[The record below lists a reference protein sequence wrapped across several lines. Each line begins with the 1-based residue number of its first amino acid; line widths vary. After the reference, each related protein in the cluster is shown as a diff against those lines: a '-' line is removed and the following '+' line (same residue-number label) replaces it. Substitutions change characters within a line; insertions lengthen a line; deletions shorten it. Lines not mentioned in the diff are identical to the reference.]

1 MASRPVIG
9 VIGSGRALSP
19 EQFLLAYEVGKLIA
33 QRGAALVCGGLGGVM
48 EAAAK
53 GARENDGF
61 VLGVLPGPDKAD
73 ANPYVDLAV
82 PTGLGMARNALV
94 VRTADVV
101 IAFPG
106 SFGTLSEMAMAL
118 DAGKCVVFL
127 PGAWDLR
134 KAGAIEGGPSAQGPR
149 FLEAF
154 DAKQA
159 VGLAL
164 GEIGKHI
171 RKD

>member
-1 MASRPVIG
+1 MAARPVIG
-9 VIGSGRALSP
+9 VIGSGSAVSP
-19 EQFLLAYEVGKLIA
+19 EQFQLAYDVGKLSA
-33 QRGAALVCGGLGGVM
+33 QRGAALVCGGLHGIM

-53 GARENDGF
+53 GAHENEGF
-61 VLGVLPGPDKAD
+61 VVGILPTADKAD

-82 PTGLGMARNALV
+82 PTGLGMARNVLIAL
-94 VRTADVV
+94 TADVV

-106 SFGTLSEMAMAL
+106 AFGTLSEIAMAL
-118 DAGKCVVFL
+118 DSGKSVVFL

-134 KAGAIEGGPSAQGPR
+134 KAGSLEGAR

-164 GEIGKHI
+164 GEIGKKI
-171 RKD
+171 KKE

>member
-1 MASRPVIG
+1 MAVRPVIG
-9 VIGSGRALSP
+9 VIGSGSAVLP
-19 EQFLLAYEVGKLIA
+19 EQFQLAYDVGKLSA
-33 QRGAALVCGGLGGVM
+33 QRGAVLVCGGLGGII
-48 EAAAK
+48 EAAAR
-53 GARENDGF
+53 GAHENEGF
-61 VLGVLPGPDKAD
+61 VVGILPTADKAD

-82 PTGLGMARNALV
+82 PTGFGAGRNALV
-94 VRTADVV
+94 VHTADVL
-101 IAFPG
+101 IALPG
-106 SFGTLSEMAMAL
+106 AFGTLSEIAIAL
-118 DAGKCVVFL
+118 DSGKSVVFL

-134 KAGAIEGGPSAQGPR
+134 KAGPLEGAR

-164 GEIGKHI
+164 GEIGKMS

>member
-1 MASRPVIG
+1 MATRPVIG

-19 EQFLLAYEVGKLIA
+19 EQFQLAYEVGKLIA

-53 GARENDGF
+53 GAHESEGF
-61 VLGVLPGPDKAD
+61 VIGILPGADKTD
-73 ANPYVDLAV
+73 ANPYVVLAV
-82 PTGLGMARNALV
+82 PTGLGMGRNALV
-94 VRTADVV
+94 VRTADVL

-118 DAGKCVVFL
+118 DSEKSVVFL

-134 KAGAIEGGPSAQGPR
+134 KAGSIEGARCAR

-164 GEIGKHI
+164 GELGK
-171 RKD
+171 KSKSND

>member
-1 MASRPVIG
+1 MATRPVIG
-9 VIGSGRALSP
+9 VIGSGSTIP
-19 EQFLLAYEVGKLIA
+19 QEQYDLAYEVGSLIA
-33 QRGAALVCGGLGGVM
+33 QRGAVLVCGGLHGIM

-53 GARENDGF
+53 GAHENEGF
-61 VLGVLPGPDKAD
+61 VVGILPTADKAD

-82 PTGLGMARNALV
+82 PTGFGVGRNALIV
-94 VRTADVV
+94 HTADVL

-106 SFGTLSEMAMAL
+106 AFGTLSEIAMAL
-118 DAGKCVVFL
+118 DSGKSVVFL

-134 KAGAIEGGPSAQGPR
+134 KAGPLEGAR

-164 GEIGKHI
+164 GEIGK
-171 RKD
+171 KSKKE

>member
-1 MASRPVIG
+1 MAARPVIG
-9 VIGSGRALSP
+9 VIGSGRTLSE
-19 EQFLLAYEVGKLIA
+19 EQYKLAYEVGTLIA

-53 GARENDGF
+53 GAHENGGL
-61 VLGVLPGPDKAD
+61 VIGILPGADKAD
-73 ANPYVDLAV
+73 ANPYVDLAI

-94 VRTADVV
+94 VNTADVL

-106 SFGTLSEMAMAL
+106 AFGTLSEMALAL
-118 DAGKCVVFL
+118 DADKSIVFL

-134 KAGAIEGGPSAQGPR
+134 KAGDLQGAR

-154 DAKQA
+154 DATLA
-159 VGLAL
+159 VGMAL
-164 GEIGKHI
+164 GEIGKKI
-171 RKD
+171 KKE

>member
-1 MASRPVIG
+1 MAVRPVIG
-9 VIGSGRALSP
+9 VIGSGRTLTQEMFQLAYDVGS
-19 EQFLLAYEVGKLIA
+19 LLA
-33 QRGAALVCGGLGGVM
+33 QRDAVLVCGGLQGVM

-53 GARENDGF
+53 GAHENGGF
-61 VLGVLPGPDKAD
+61 VVGILPTASKAD
-73 ANPYVDLAV
+73 ANPYVDLAI
-82 PTGLGMARNALV
+82 PTGFGIGRNALIAH
-94 VRTADVV
+94 TADVV

-106 SFGTLSEMAMAL
+106 AFGTLSETAMVL
-118 DAGKCVVFL
+118 DESKSVVFL

-134 KAGAIEGGPSAQGPR
+134 KAGPLEGAR

-164 GEIGKHI
+164 GELGK
-171 RKD
+171 KSKKND

>member
-9 VIGSGRALSP
+9 VIGSGRALP
-19 EQFLLAYEVGKLIA
+19 EELQKLAHEVGKLIA
-33 QRGAALVCGGLGGVM
+33 QRGAVLVCGGLGGVM
-48 EAAAK
+48 EAAAR
-53 GARENDGF
+53 GARENEGL
-61 VLGVLPGPDKAD
+61 VIGILPGTDKAD
-73 ANPYVDLAV
+73 ANPCVDLAV

-106 SFGTLSEMAMAL
+106 AFGTLSETAMAL
-118 DAGKCVVFL
+118 DSGKSVVVL

-134 KAGAIEGGPSAQGPR
+134 KAGSTEGVR

-154 DAKQA
+154 DATQA
-159 VGLAL
+159 VGMAL
-164 GEIGKHI
+164 GEIGK
-171 RKD
+171 KSKKE

>member
-1 MASRPVIG
+1 MATRPVIG

-19 EQFLLAYEVGKLIA
+19 EQFQLAREVGKLIA

-48 EAAAK
+48 EAAAM

-82 PTGLGMARNALV
+82 PTGLGSARNTLV
-94 VRTADVV
+94 VRTADVL

-106 SFGTLSEMAMAL
+106 AFGTLSEIALAL
-118 DAGKCVVFL
+118 DSGKSVVFL

-134 KAGAIEGGPSAQGPR
+134 KAGTVEDAPGAR

-164 GEIGKHI
+164 GEIGK
-171 RKD
+171 KSKKE

>member
-1 MASRPVIG
+1 MAARPVIG
-9 VIGSGRALSP
+9 VIGSGRALSE
-19 EQFLLAYEVGKLIA
+19 EQAKLAYEVGKLIA
-33 QRGAALVCGGLGGVM
+33 QRGATLVCGGLGGVM

-61 VLGVLPGPDKAD
+61 VVGVLPGPDKAD

-82 PTGLGMARNALV
+82 PTGLGAARNALV
-94 VRTADVV
+94 ARTADVV

-106 SFGTLSEMAMAL
+106 SFGTLSEIAMAL
-118 DAGKCVVFL
+118 DAGTSVVFL

-134 KAGAIEGGPSAQGPR
+134 KAGSTEGARSAR

-164 GEIGKHI
+164 GEIGKIH
-171 RKD
+171 KKQ

>member
-1 MASRPVIG
+1 MAARPVIG
-9 VIGSGRALSP
+9 VIGSGRAVSP
-19 EQFLLAYEVGKLIA
+19 EQFQLAYDVGKLSA
-33 QRGAALVCGGLGGVM
+33 QRGAVLVCGGLGGLM

-53 GARENDGF
+53 GAHENEGF
-61 VLGVLPGPDKAD
+61 VVGILPTADKAD

-82 PTGLGMARNALV
+82 PTGLGIGRNAV
-94 VRTADVV
+94 ITHTADVV

-106 SFGTLSEMAMAL
+106 AFGTLSEIAMAL
-118 DAGKCVVFL
+118 DERKSVVFL

-134 KAGAIEGGPSAQGPR
+134 KAGPLEGAR

-164 GEIGKHI
+164 GEIGK
-171 RKD
+171 KSKKE

>member
-1 MASRPVIG
+1 MAIRPVVG
-9 VIGSGRALSP
+9 VIGSGRALS
-19 EQFLLAYEVGKLIA
+19 EEVVQLAYEVGSLIA
-33 QRGAALVCGGLGGVM
+33 QRDAVLVCGGLLGVM

-53 GARENDGF
+53 GAHENGGF
-61 VLGVLPGPDKAD
+61 VVGILPTAHKTD
-73 ANPYVDLAV
+73 ANPYVDLAI
-82 PTGLGMARNALV
+82 PTGLGIGRNALV
-94 VRTADVV
+94 AHTADAL

-106 SFGTLSEMAMAL
+106 SFGTLSEIALAL
-118 DAGKCVVFL
+118 DSGKSVVFL

-134 KAGAIEGGPSAQGPR
+134 KAGRLEGTR

-164 GEIGKHI
+164 GEIGK
-171 RKD
+171 KLKKE

>member
-9 VIGSGRALSP
+9 VVGSGRTLSE
-19 EQFLLAYEVGKLIA
+19 EQGKLAYEVGKFIA
-33 QRGAALVCGGLGGVM
+33 QRGAVLVCGGLGGVM

-61 VLGVLPGPDKAD
+61 VVGVLPGPDKAD

-82 PTGLGMARNALV
+82 PTDLGMARNALV
-94 VRTADVV
+94 ARTADVL

-106 SFGTLSEMAMAL
+106 SFGTLSEIAMAL
-118 DAGKCVVFL
+118 DAGKSVVFL

-134 KAGAIEGGPSAQGPR
+134 KAGIIEGAR

-154 DAKQA
+154 DAKLA

-164 GEIGKHI
+164 GEIGKI
-171 RKD
+171 NKKQ

>member
-1 MASRPVIG
+1 MATKQIIG
-9 VIGSGRALSP
+9 VIGSGREISP
-19 EQFLLAYEVGKLIA
+19 ELFQLAYDIGRLLA
-33 QRGAALVCGGLGGVM
+33 QRGAAIVCGGLGGVM

-53 GARENDGF
+53 GAHENNG
-61 VLGVLPGPDKAD
+61 LTIGILPSGDKAD
-73 ANPYVDLAV
+73 ANPYIDIAI
-82 PTGLGMARNALV
+82 PTGLGIARNTLV
-94 VRTADVV
+94 VHTADVL

-106 SFGTLSEMAMAL
+106 AFGTLSEIALAL
-118 DAGKCVVFL
+118 DTGKSVVFL

-134 KAGAIEGGPSAQGPR
+134 KAGNLAGAR

-154 DAKQA
+154 DANQA

-171 RKD
+171 RKN

>member
-9 VIGSGRALSP
+9 VIGSGRALSD
-19 EQFLLAYEVGKLIA
+19 EQFRLAYEVGKLIA
-33 QRGAALVCGGLGGVM
+33 RRGAMLVCGGLGGVM

-53 GARENDGF
+53 GAHEHEGF
-61 VLGVLPGPDKAD
+61 VVGILPGADRAD

-94 VRTADVV
+94 ARTADVL

-106 SFGTLSEMAMAL
+106 AFGTLSEIALAL
-118 DAGKCVVFL
+118 DSGKSVVFF
-127 PGAWDLR
+127 PGVWDLR
-134 KAGAIEGGPSAQGPR
+134 KAGSTESAR

-154 DAKQA
+154 DAAQA
-159 VGLAL
+159 VGMAL
-164 GEIGKHI
+164 GEIGK
-171 RKD
+171 KSKKND